1 MTEYSPIS
9 DDLDNRLA
17 LLFKELLKQE
27 KRSVMNAAD
36 KRYTELRRLIEQ
48 REAELANE
56 VELERLFE
64 SYLDSLPGDRRP
76 IRNLQKWRMFGDW
89 EDDLK
94 SELASWKNELD
105 KLKNRSI
112 DKRLIFNNAR
122 SKVMLLLQ
130 RTAQDGSLWPSDN
143 SKSSGPQ
150 GNENVQD
157 YLIPII
163 QLMRRGKR
171 HEEAFK
177 AIANKL
183 KVNYTT
189 VSAQCTRGLGISSVQ
204 TFIEHVQSDRIIQ
217 IMKNK
222 YPDKRELIERELG

>member
-17 LLFKELLKQE
+17 LLFEELLKQE
-27 KRSVMNAAD
+27 KRSVMGAAD
-36 KRYTELRRLIEQ
+36 KRCTELRHLIEQ
-48 REAELANE
+48 RETELANE

-64 SYLDSLPGDRRP
+64 SYLDSLPIDRRP
-76 IRNLQKWRMFGDW
+76 IRNLQQWRMFGDW

-94 SELASWKNELD
+94 SELAIWKNELD

-122 SKVMLLLQ
+122 CKVMLLLQ

-143 SKSSGPQ
+143 GKSSGPQ

-163 QLMRRGKR
+163 QLMRSGKR

-177 AIANKL
+177 SIANKL